1 MSMQIVFEQILIIF
15 GYVIVGYV
23 AGKKNLITKEQ
34 QRYLSKLVSSL
45 ILPFTVLSASSMEA
59 SGQDIVNVAIAVAL
73 LFSCM
78 ALTSAGCM
86 LYAKIKQV
94 PEKKRA
100 AYTGLCTYPNCTFIG
115 MPLCIALMGEWGTLY
130 GAAGIIAF
138 NLLFFTLQISL
149 FTRKK
154 FHPKIFLTPLN
165 ISTLALILML
175 IFHLHFPRPLQTV
188 CSNIG
193 GITTP
198 MALIIVGVM
207 LADGNLLQ
215 IVTEKRAY
223 VISLIRNLICPLIML
238 VVMALLPLNPNLRM
252 AVLIYVACPVAN
264 LTSVYAIQ
272 HDMEPA
278 LCARATLLSTILF
291 AATIHLS
298 SGLDSLYMAF
308 KHNVNFLT
316 KKPKNWQKDVPNW

>member
-149 FTRKK
+149 FTRQK

-165 ISTLALILML
+165 ISTFVLILML
-175 IFHLHFPRPLQTV
+175 IFH
-188 CSNIG
+188 
-193 GITTP
+193 
-198 MALIIVGVM
+198 
-207 LADGNLLQ
+207 
-215 IVTEKRAY
+215 

-238 VVMALLPLNPNLRM
+238 VVMALLPLDPNLRM

-278 LCARATLLSTILF
+278 LCARATRLSTILF
-291 AATIHLS
+291 AATIPFIIWL
-298 SGLDSLYMAF
+298 GQLVYG
-308 KHNVNFLT
+308 V
-316 KKPKNWQKDVPNW
+316 

>member
-1 MSMQIVFEQILIIF
+1 MHLIC
-15 GYVIVGYV
+15 Y
-23 AGKKNLITKEQ
+23 
-34 QRYLSKLVSSL
+34 
-45 ILPFTVLSASSMEA
+45 
-59 SGQDIVNVAIAVAL
+59 
-73 LFSCM
+73 FS
-78 ALTSAGCM
+78 
-86 LYAKIKQV
+86 
-94 PEKKRA
+94 R
-100 AYTGLCTYPNCTFIG
+100 FR
-115 MPLCIALMGEWGTLY
+115 
-130 GAAGIIAF
+130 F
-138 NLLFFTLQISL
+138 L
-149 FTRKK
+149 FTRQK

-165 ISTLALILML
+165 ISTFVLILML
-175 IFHLHFPRPLQTV
+175 IFHVHFPRPLQTV

-198 MALIIVGVM
+198 LALIIVGVM

-238 VVMALLPLNPNLRM
+238 AVMALLPLDSNLRM

-291 AATIHLS
+291 AATIPFIIWL
-298 SGLDSLYMAF
+298 GQLVYG
-308 KHNVNFLT
+308 V
-316 KKPKNWQKDVPNW
+316 

>member
-1 MSMQIVFEQILIIF
+1 
-15 GYVIVGYV
+15 
-23 AGKKNLITKEQ
+23 
-34 QRYLSKLVSSL
+34 
-45 ILPFTVLSASSMEA
+45 
-59 SGQDIVNVAIAVAL
+59 
-73 LFSCM
+73 
-78 ALTSAGCM
+78 
-86 LYAKIKQV
+86 
-94 PEKKRA
+94 
-100 AYTGLCTYPNCTFIG
+100 

-175 IFHLHFPRPLQTV
+175 IFHVHFPRPLQTV

-238 VVMALLPLNPNLRM
+238 VVMALLPLDPNLRM

-291 AATIHLS
+291 AATIPFIIWL
-298 SGLDSLYMAF
+298 GQLVYG
-308 KHNVNFLT
+308 V
-316 KKPKNWQKDVPNW
+316 